1 MAPPAPYAK
10 DHLNPN
16 GPNDARPT
24 ALKIIRDEGLDGKL
38 SGKVFLVTGCTSGV
52 GVEIARAIH
61 ATEADVYIT
70 GRQADKGKEVV
81 DRILADEKPGKVVYL
96 DMALDSISNVK
107 QAAANFLELSKTLNV
122 LICNAGVALVPQGTT
137 QDGHETH
144 FGVNYLAHF
153 ALFHE
158 LRTTLLASATPG
170 FSSRVV
176 MLSSMVHTA
185 STFRFDDYNFK
196 NIPYEPYAA
205 YGSAKTATLWMAN
218 EIERRYGSQGL
229 HATAV
234 HPGAVMI
241 EKLSAQGA
249 STGGMMQNPAIAS
262 YMKSI
267 AQGAATP
274 VWAAIGKEWE
284 TRGGRY
290 LAEMAEA
297 EPLTGSDSDFIK
309 LGYAP
314 HAYDEEG
321 EGRLWK
327 LGLELIG
334 AKEHKD

>member
-1 MAPPAPYAK
+1 MAAPYAN

-38 SGKVFLVTGCTSGV
+38 TGKVFLITGCTSGV

-61 ATEADVYIT
+61 ATGADVYIT

-81 DRILADEKPGKVVYL
+81 DRILADGKPGKVAYL
-96 DMALDSISNVK
+96 NMSLDSITSVK
-107 QAAANFLELSKTLNV
+107 KAAANFLELSKTLNV
-122 LICNAGVALVPQGTT
+122 LICNAGIALAPQGTT

-144 FGVNYLAHF
+144 FGVNYVAHF

-158 LRTTLLASATPG
+158 LRDTLLASATPE

-176 MLSSMVHTA
+176 TMSSMVHAVT
-185 STFRFDDYNFK
+185 TFLFDDYNFERM
-196 NIPYEPYAA
+196 PYEPYAA
-205 YGSAKTATLWMAN
+205 YGSSKTATLWMAN
-218 EIERRYGSQGL
+218 EIERRYGSKGL
-229 HATAV
+229 HATSV
-234 HPGAVMI
+234 HPGAVLT
-241 EKLSAQGA
+241 EKISAQM
-249 STGGMMQNPAIAS
+249 GGSDGSMQNLALGL

-284 TRGGRY
+284 TKGGRY
-290 LAEMAEA
+290 FAEVSE
-297 EPLTGSDSDFIK
+297 EGPLRGSESDVIR

-314 HAYDEEG
+314 HAYDEDG
-321 EGRLWK
+321 EKRLWE
-327 LGLELIG
+327 LGLKLIG
-334 AKEHKD
+334 AQH